1 MAASKAIAIIDDE
14 ADLVNLFQEVLENN
28 GFKVCVFTDPIQAF
42 NTLEKKIQEYGLIL
56 SDFRMPNLN
65 GYELCTKL
73 ILLNPELEVILMS
86 AYDIMECDTSKF
98 TIVKKPIRIAQLLQ
112 IVRDSLEYKDD
123 NNSIIYDTKNSK
135 SIIIIKD
142 SGSQLSESPTSSSST
157 INIADTVNKKD
168 ERLALLEIPK
178 GLIELLQDAG
188 FTIEKIL
195 ENPPSRIAE
204 ILGIDVYIGEIIY
217 SETKKASSNVNSNFF
232 IN

>member
-1 MAASKAIAIIDDE
+1 MARAKTIAIIDDE
-14 ADLVNLFQEVLENN
+14 VDLVNLFQEALENN

-86 AYDIMECDTSKF
+86 AYDTIGCDTSKF
-98 TIVKKPIRIAQLLQ
+98 TIVKKPILIAQLLQ
-112 IVRDSLEYKDD
+112 IVRDSLEDGDD

-135 SIIIIKD
+135 PIIVVKD
-142 SGSQLSESPTSSSST
+142 SSSQLSESPTSSSSST
-157 INIADTVNKKD
+157 INIADRVNKKD
-168 ERLALLEIPK
+168 ERLALLEISK

-195 ENPPSRIAE
+195 ENHPSRIAE
-204 ILGIDVYIGEIIY
+204 ILGIDVYVGEIIY
-217 SETKKASSNVNSNFF
+217 NETKKHLGM
-232 IN
+232 